1 MKRII
6 VRVIACIGLGF
17 LLAGCGSAVIRQAD
31 SSESS
36 VYDRVMRS
44 GVIRCGYVIY
54 NPGFMK
60 DPNTGKMYGIGPD
73 VFEMAAKNLGLK
85 VEWTEEVGFGSMI
98 EGLQTNRYD
107 VIACPIWPNCNRARV
122 VDFGKP
128 LYYSP
133 VFAYV
138 KKGDKRFNANNL
150 VSLNSPQYSISTIDG
165 ETSEIIAREEFPKA
179 RKSSLPQLSDG
190 AQLLLSVATG
200 KANVSLT
207 EPANAAA
214 FMKNNP
220 GQIECVSDT
229 KPIRIFANCWMFR
242 RGQME
247 FKNMLD
253 TALEQLINSGYV
265 DKIISKY
272 EPAPNTFFR
281 VAIPYQLPIKK

>member
-1 MKRII
+1 MRI
-6 VRVIACIGLGF
+6 VSLLVVF
-17 LLAGCGSAVIRQAD
+17 LVFSLLVVGCSSSTIRQAD
-31 SSESS
+31 SSDSS
-36 VYDRVMRS
+36 VYDRVMKR

-54 NPGFMK
+54 NPGCMK

-107 VIACPIWPNCNRARV
+107 IVVSTIWPNCNRARV
-122 VDFGKP
+122 VDFTRP

-133 VFAYV
+133 VFVYV

-150 VSLNSPQYSISTIDG
+150 EALDSPKYSVSTIDG
-165 ETSEIIAREEFPKA
+165 EASEVIARESFPKA

-190 AQLLLSVATG
+190 AQLLLSVSTG
-200 KANVSLT
+200 KADVSLT
-207 EPANAAA
+207 EPANAKV
-214 FMKNNP
+214 FIKNNP
-220 GQIECVSDT
+220 GTIECVSDT
-229 KPIRIFANCWMFR
+229 KPIRIFANCLMFR

-247 FKNMLD
+247 FKNMID

-265 DKIISKY
+265 DKVISKY
-272 EPAPNTFFR
+272 EPAPNSFFR
-281 VAIPYQLPIKK
+281 VAIPYTMPIKKE